1 MRLLTWISVIY
12 AAVLV
17 LALALSLIAIAALL
31 WRVSFTLGEARTS
44 LLRVRDATQPLKRQ
58 LGGVADAVLSTQ
70 AAFATARAELE
81 RAFEIVLQPLS
92 R

>member
-31 WRVSFTLGEARTS
+31 
-44 LLRVRDATQPLKRQ
+44 
-58 LGGVADAVLSTQ
+58 
-70 AAFATARAELE
+70 
-81 RAFEIVLQPLS
+81 
-92 R
+92 

>member
-1 MRLLTWISVIY
+1 
-12 AAVLV
+12 
-17 LALALSLIAIAALL
+17 
-31 WRVSFTLGEARTS
+31 
-44 LLRVRDATQPLKRQ
+44 VRDATQPLKRQ